1 MSPYCTSVI
10 FECVEAQMAKAK
22 EILGRATFGV
32 DWQTIISNW
41 NAESKSVAILD
52 MCTGLLL
59 ALGMA
64 GSGVNMDNEDT
75 KDG

>member
-10 FECVEAQMAKAK
+10 LECVEAQIAKAK
-22 EILGRATFGV
+22 EILGRAKFGV
-32 DWQTIISNW
+32 DWQTMISNW
-41 NAESKSVAILD
+41 NAESKCVAILD
-52 MCTGLLL
+52 VCAGLPL
-59 ALGMA
+59 AFEMA